1 MGLQKYWDKRDF
13 NITPEPRGKV
23 VKPGEELSY
32 YIQEH
37 HARRLHYDFRLELE
51 GTLKSWAVPKG
62 PSLDPSE
69 KRLAVHVEDHPM
81 EYGTFEGD
89 IPEHQY
95 GAGHV
100 KLWDRGT
107 WSPIGDPRQ
116 GYRKGRLKFRLDGVK
131 LSGVWNLVRM
141 PAREEGKDNWLL
153 IKEADEDAR
162 SGDEAHITTL
172 RPESVSDNPPGTR
185 KIWQS
190 NRAVD
195 APLENGKSESGKS
208 KSAKDPEKT
217 KPAKPSA
224 GISPTALAK
233 VKGASKAPMPD
244 MISPQLAT
252 LAPHAPEGDDWL
264 SEIKFD
270 GYRAV
275 TRIENGKVGMYTR
288 AANEWTDKWEQ
299 IASVIGQL
307 PVKQIWLD
315 GEVVALDAEGNVS
328 FQALQNMAR
337 SGKTAR
343 LAYYVFDLMYLDGY
357 DLSDTP
363 LIERKRLLKQVL
375 DTALENNVILYS
387 DHIIGGAQQVFDH
400 ACMHGLEGIVVKRA
414 DMGYLQT
421 RARAWLK
428 VKCLQRQEF
437 VIGGYTD
444 PAGSREEFGA
454 LLVGVYDDKQQLQYA
469 GRVGTGFDTALLK
482 SVSKD
487 LKKMEQSKPA
497 FHNPP
502 KGYEAKGVHW
512 LQPELVA
519 EINFAQWTD
528 SGSIRHASFVA
539 LRKDKP
545 AQEIRREEPMSER
558 ELRKAEKE
566 AAKADAVKSETAKS
580 DTAKGRNAKVE
591 NTKTGKTAAPSSKSD
606 KANTAS
612 AESHSAVGKKGSAV
626 VAGVNISHP
635 SKILFPGIGLTKL
648 ELAQYYERVA
658 EWILPHLK
666 DRPLTLVRC
675 PDGGEKECF
684 FQKNAKETI
693 PDTVGRIEVP
703 VDGKSTYM
711 EAESVEALIGLMQM
725 GVLELHTWG
734 SHEGSLDKPDRMVF
748 DIDPAEGLDW
758 DRVVEAAMLIR
769 SMLEDIGLRSFL
781 KTTGGKGL
789 HVVVPLKPERGWDEI
804 KAFSKSIAEH
814 LSRTLPDR
822 FTANMAKSK
831 RTDRIFIDYLR
842 NGLGATAVAA
852 FSTRARPNAPVSVP
866 VAWEELESDL
876 RSNTYTVR
884 NIFERLDQLKQDP
897 WKDYFKLQQRVT
909 DDMLQIFR

>member
-13 NITPEPRGKV
+13 DITPEPRGKV
-23 VKPGEELSY
+23 VKTGDELSY

-51 GTLKSWAVPKG
+51 GTLKSWAIPKG
-62 PSLDPSE
+62 PSLDPAD
-69 KRLAVHVEDHPM
+69 KRLAVHVEDHPL

-107 WSPIGDPRQ
+107 WEPIGDPRQ

-131 LSGVWNLVRM
+131 LSGIWNLVRM
-141 PAREEGKDNWLL
+141 PPREEGKDNWLL
-153 IKEADEDAR
+153 IKEDDDEAR
-162 SGDEAHITTL
+162 TGEEAHITTL

-195 APLENGKSESGKS
+195 APAE
-208 KSAKDPEKT
+208 
-217 KPAKPSA
+217 AKPSKSTKA
-224 GISPTALAK
+224 AKAKKAAPPASSTTLAK
-233 VKGASKAPMPD
+233 IEGAEKAALPD
-244 MISPQLAT
+244 LITPQLAT

-275 TRIENGKVGMYTR
+275 TGIENGKARMYTR
-288 AANEWTDKWEQ
+288 AGNDWTDKWTQ
-299 IASVIGQL
+299 IADMAAEL
-307 PVKQIWLD
+307 PVKQAWLD
-315 GEVVALDAEGNVS
+315 GEVVALDGEGNIS

-337 SGKTAR
+337 SGKQAR
-343 LAYYVFDLMYLDGY
+343 LAYYVFDLVHLDGY
-357 DLSDTP
+357 DLSRTP
-363 LIERKRLLKQVL
+363 LIERKRLLKDILAGVADNGVL
-375 DTALENNVILYS
+375 LYS
-387 DHIIGGAQQVFDH
+387 DHIQGSAQQVFEH

-414 DMGYLQT
+414 DAGYQQT
-421 RARAWLK
+421 RGRSWLK

-454 LLVGVYDDKQQLQYA
+454 LLVGVYDDRRRLQYA
-469 GRVGTGFDTALLK
+469 GRVGTGFDAALLK

-487 LKKMEQSKPA
+487 LKKLEQAKPS

-512 LQPELVA
+512 LKPELVA

-528 SGSIRHASFVA
+528 SGSIRHASFVG

-545 AQEIRREEPMSER
+545 AQQIVREEPLSER
-558 ELRKAEKE
+558 ELKKEEKE
-566 AAKADAVKSETAKS
+566 AAKAEAAVAARSSPKSPATVEPAGKAANKS
-580 DTAKGRNAKVE
+580 KDRGD
-591 NTKTGKTAAPSSKSD
+591 S
-606 KANTAS
+606 
-612 AESHSAVGKKGSAV
+612 
-626 VAGVNISHP
+626 VAGVKITHP

-648 ELAQYYERVA
+648 ELARYYEQVA
-658 EWILPHLK
+658 DWILPHLK
-666 DRPLTLVRC
+666 GRPLTLVRC
-675 PDGGEKECF
+675 PEGGEKECF
-684 FQKNAKETI
+684 FQKNVKET
-693 PDTVGRIEVP
+693 TSEYVGRIEVP

-711 EAESVEALIGLMQM
+711 VADSVEALIGLVQM

-734 SHEGSLDKPDRMVF
+734 SHEGALEKPDRIIF

-758 DRVVEAAMLIR
+758 ERVVEAVLLVR
-769 SMLEDIGLRSFL
+769 SLLEDIGLRSFL

-789 HVVVPLKPERGWDEI
+789 HVVAPIKPERGWDEV
-804 KAFSKSIAEH
+804 KAFTKSIAEH
-814 LSRTLPDR
+814 LAGTLPDR
-822 FTANMAKSK
+822 FTSNMSKSK
-831 RTDRIFIDYLR
+831 RI
-842 NGLGATAVAA
+842 N
-852 FSTRARPNAPVSVP
+852 
-866 VAWEELESDL
+866 
-876 RSNTYTVR
+876 
-884 NIFERLDQLKQDP
+884 
-897 WKDYFKLQQRVT
+897 
-909 DDMLQIFR
+909 

>member
-1 MGLQKYWDKRDF
+1 MGLQKYWEKRDF
-13 NITPEPRGKV
+13 GITPEPRGKV
-23 VKPGEELSY
+23 IKTGDELSY

-62 PSLDPSE
+62 PSLDPAD
-69 KRLAVHVEDHPM
+69 KRLAVHVEDHPL

-107 WSPIGDPRQ
+107 WTPIGDASK

-131 LSGVWNLVRM
+131 LSGIWNLVRM
-141 PAREEGKDNWLL
+141 PPREEGKDNWLL
-153 IKEADEDAR
+153 IKEDDEEAR

-195 APLENGKSESGKS
+195 APSETVKS
-208 KSAKDPEKT
+208 KTGKNTKAKKAAAVVSAAALNKVSGAEK
-217 KPAKPSA
+217 A
-224 GISPTALAK
+224 AL
-233 VKGASKAPMPD
+233 PD
-244 MISPQLAT
+244 MVSPQLAT
-252 LAPHAPEGDDWL
+252 LAPHAPQGDDWL
-264 SEIKFD
+264 SEVKFD

-275 TRIENGKVGMYTR
+275 TRIEDGKARMFTR
-288 AANEWTDKWEQ
+288 AANDWTDKWAQ
-299 IASVIGQL
+299 IADIAAQL
-307 PVKQIWLD
+307 PLKQAWLD

-337 SGKTAR
+337 NGKTAR
-343 LAYYVFDLMYLDGY
+343 LAYYVFDLVYLDGY
-357 DLSDTP
+357 DLSGTP
-363 LIERKRLLKQVL
+363 LLERKQLLKEIL
-375 DTALENNVILYS
+375 DAAPGHDVILYS
-387 DHIIGGAQQVFDH
+387 DHIQGGAQQVFEH

-414 DMGYLQT
+414 DAGYQQS
-421 RARAWLK
+421 RGRAWLK

-454 LLVGVYDDKQQLQYA
+454 LLVGVYDDKQRLQYA
-469 GRVGTGFDTALLK
+469 GRVGTGFDATLLK
-482 SVSKD
+482 SISKD
-487 LKKMEQSKPA
+487 LKKLEQDKPA

-512 LQPELVA
+512 LKPELVA

-528 SGSIRHASFVA
+528 SGSIRHAAFA
-539 LRKDKP
+539 GLRKDKP
-545 AQEIRREEPMSER
+545 PLEIRREEPMSER
-558 ELRKAEKE
+558 ELKKAEKE
-566 AAKADAVKSETAKS
+566 AEKAESAISKSTASETKRADAAKPEPKRSSSADKS
-580 DTAKGRNAKVE
+580 R
-591 NTKTGKTAAPSSKSD
+591 AAS
-606 KANTAS
+606 
-612 AESHSAVGKKGSAV
+612 
-626 VAGVNISHP
+626 VAGVNITHP

-648 ELAQYYERVA
+648 ELAEYYERVA
-658 EWILPHLK
+658 GWILPHLK

-684 FQKNAKETI
+684 FQKNAKET
-693 PDTVGRIEVP
+693 THASVGRIEVP

-711 EAESVEALIGLMQM
+711 EAESVEALIGLIQM

-734 SHEGSLDKPDRMVF
+734 SHEGALELPDRMIF

-758 DRVVEAAMLIR
+758 DRVVEAALLIR
-769 SMLEDIGLRSFL
+769 SLLEEIGLKSFL

-789 HVVVPLKPERGWDEI
+789 HVVVPLKPERGWDEV

-814 LSRTLPDR
+814 LASTLPDR

-831 RTDRIFIDYLR
+831 RINRIFIDYLR

-852 FSTRARPNAPVSVP
+852 YSTRAKPNAPVSVP
-866 VAWEELESDL
+866 IAWEELDSDL
-876 RSNTYTVR
+876 RSNSFTVR
-884 NIFERLDQLKQDP
+884 NIFERLDNLKQDP
-897 WKDYFKLQQRVT
+897 WKDYFKLQQRIT
-909 DDMLQIFR
+909 QDMLQIFG

>member
-1 MGLQKYWDKRDF
+1 MGLQKYWEKRDF
-13 NITPEPRGKV
+13 SITPEPRGKV
-23 VKPGEELSY
+23 VKAGEELSY

-107 WSPIGDPRQ
+107 WTPIGDPKQ

-131 LSGVWNLVRM
+131 LSGIWNLVRM
-141 PAREEGKDNWLL
+141 PPREEGKDNWLL
-153 IKEADEDAR
+153 IKEADEEAR

-190 NRAVD
+190 NREMD
-195 APLENGKSESGKS
+195 APPETVKAGKGKS
-208 KSAKDPEKT
+208 KPKAPTSKAKSDEPPTAVSA
-217 KPAKPSA
+217 A
-224 GISPTALAK
+224 ALAK
-233 VKGASKAPMPD
+233 AQGASKATMPD
-244 MISPQLAT
+244 MINPQLAT

-275 TRIENGKVGMYTR
+275 TRIENGKVGMFTR
-288 AANEWTDKWEQ
+288 AANDWTNKWEQ
-299 IASVIGQL
+299 IANVIAQL
-307 PVKQIWLD
+307 PVKQAWLD

-343 LAYYVFDLMYLDGY
+343 LAYYIFDLMFLDGY
-357 DLSDTP
+357 DLGSTP

-375 DTALENNVILYS
+375 DAAPENNVLLYS
-387 DHIIGGAQQVFDH
+387 DHIIGGAQQVFEH

-421 RARAWLK
+421 RGRAWLK
-428 VKCLQRQEF
+428 IKCLQRQEF

-469 GRVGTGFDTALLK
+469 GRVGTGFDAALLK

-487 LKKMEQSKPA
+487 LRKLEQSKPA

-512 LQPELVA
+512 LKPELVG

-566 AAKADAVKSETAKS
+566 AAKADAVKPEL
-580 DTAKGRNAKVE
+580 VE
-591 NTKTGKTAAPSSKSD
+591 PDASKIEDIASPSSKTGKSATSSSETNAAP
-606 KANTAS
+606 A
-612 AESHSAVGKKGSAV
+612 KKGSVV

-658 EWILPHLK
+658 KWILPHLK

-693 PDTVGRIEVP
+693 PDSVGRIEVP

-711 EAESVEALIGLMQM
+711 EAESVEALIGLIQM

-734 SHEGSLDKPDRMVF
+734 SHEGSLDKPDRMIF

-758 DRVVEAAMLIR
+758 DRVVEAAVLIR
-769 SMLEDIGLRSFL
+769 SLLEDIGLRSFL

-852 FSTRARPNAPVSVP
+852 FSTRAKPNAPVSVP
-866 VAWEELESDL
+866 VDWEELESDL
-876 RSNTYTVR
+876 RSNSYTVR

-897 WKDYFKLQQRVT
+897 WKDYFKLQQHVT
-909 DDMLQIFR
+909 KDMLQIFE

>member
-13 NITPEPRGKV
+13 SVTPEPRGEI
-23 VKPGEELSY
+23 VKTGSELSY

-69 KRLAVHVEDHPM
+69 KRLAVHVEDHPL

-100 KLWDRGT
+100 KLWDRGVWT
-107 WSPIGDPRQ
+107 PIGDARQ
-116 GYRKGRLKFRLDGVK
+116 GYRKGRLKFRLEGVK
-131 LSGVWNLVRM
+131 LAGVWNLVRM
-141 PAREEGKDNWLL
+141 PPREEGKENWLL
-153 IKEADEDAR
+153 IKEDDEEAR
-162 SGDEAHITTL
+162 TGEEAHITTL

-195 APLENGKSESGKS
+195 APPESPKS
-208 KSAKDPEKT
+208 KTAKGAKT
-217 KPAKPSA
+217 KKAALAISSA
-224 GISPTALAK
+224 GLAK
-233 VKGASKAPMPD
+233 IEGAQKSALPD
-244 MISPQLAT
+244 LITPQLAT
-252 LAPHAPEGDDWL
+252 LAPHAPEGNDWL

-275 TRIENGKVGMYTR
+275 TSIKNGKARMYTR
-288 AANEWTDKWEQ
+288 AGNDWTDKWAQ
-299 IASVIGQL
+299 IADVVGDL
-307 PVKQIWLD
+307 PVNEAWLD
-315 GEVVALDAEGNVS
+315 GEVVALDEQGNVS

-337 SGKTAR
+337 SSKQAR
-343 LAYYVFDLMYLDGY
+343 LAYYVFDLVHFDGY
-357 DLSDTP
+357 DLSRTP
-363 LIERKRLLKQVL
+363 LIERKRLLQEIL
-375 DTALENNVILYS
+375 SAAPESGLLLYS
-387 DHIIGGAQQVFDH
+387 DHIQGGAQQVFEH

-414 DMGYLQT
+414 DAGYQQT
-421 RARAWLK
+421 RGRSWLK

-437 VIGGYTD
+437 VIGGYTE

-454 LLVGVYDDKQQLQYA
+454 LLVGVYDDKKRLVYA
-469 GRVGTGFDTALLK
+469 GRVGTGFDAALLK
-482 SVSKD
+482 SISRD
-487 LKKMEQSKPA
+487 LKKLEQNKPA

-512 LQPELVA
+512 LKPELVA

-528 SGSIRHASFVA
+528 SGSIRHASFA
-539 LRKDKP
+539 GLRKDKP
-545 AQEIRREEPMSER
+545 AQDIVREEPLSER
-558 ELRKAEKE
+558 DLKQEEKK
-566 AAKADAVKSETAKS
+566 AAKAESTKTS
-580 DTAKGRNAKVE
+580 
-591 NTKTGKTAAPSSKSD
+591 NTKKGATAEPEPPHRSAAMTGK
-606 KANTAS
+606 NRVAS
-612 AESHSAVGKKGSAV
+612 
-626 VAGVNISHP
+626 VAGIKITHP

-658 EWILPHLK
+658 DWILPHLK

-693 PDTVGRIEVP
+693 PESVGRIEVP
-703 VDGKSTYM
+703 VDGTSTYM
-711 EAESVEALIGLMQM
+711 EAESVEALIGLVQM

-734 SHEGSLDKPDRMVF
+734 SHEGALEKPDRMIF
-748 DIDPAEGLDW
+748 DIDPAEGLGW
-758 DRVVEAAMLIR
+758 ERVVEAALLIR
-769 SMLEDIGLRSFL
+769 SLLVEIGLKTFL

-789 HVVVPLKPERGWDEI
+789 HVVVPLKPEHGWDEV
-804 KAFSKSIAEH
+804 KAFSKSVAEH
-814 LSRTLPDR
+814 LSDTLPDR
-822 FTANMAKSK
+822 FTANMSKSK
-831 RTDRIFIDYLR
+831 RTNRIFIDYLR

-852 FSTRARPNAPVSVP
+852 YSTRAKPNAPVSVP
-866 VAWEELESDL
+866 IAWEELNAEV
-876 RSNTYTVR
+876 RSNTFNVR
-884 NIFERLDQLKQDP
+884 NIFERLESLKQDP
-897 WKDYFKLQQRVT
+897 WKDYFKLQQRLT
-909 DDMLQIFR
+909 KDMLKIFS

>member
-1 MGLQKYWDKRDF
+1 MGLQKYWEKRDF

-23 VKPGEELSY
+23 VKTGEELSY

-37 HARRLHYDFRLELE
+37 HARRLHYDFRLELD

-69 KRLAVHVEDHPM
+69 KRLAVHVEDHPL

-107 WSPIGDPRQ
+107 WTPLGNPSKD
-116 GYRKGRLKFRLDGVK
+116 YRRGRLKFRLDGVK

-141 PAREEGKDNWLL
+141 PMREEGKDNWLL
-153 IKEADEDAR
+153 IKEDDEEAR

-195 APLENGKSESGKS
+195 ASPETAKTKAS
-208 KSAKDPEKT
+208 KSAKPSKT
-217 KPAKPSA
+217 TTASTSA
-224 GISPTALAK
+224 SLAK
-233 VKGASKAPMPD
+233 VAGAKKMAMPD

-275 TRIENGKVGMYTR
+275 TRIGNGKVSMFTR
-288 AANEWTDKWEQ
+288 AANDWTDKWEQ
-299 IASVIGQL
+299 IAGVIGKL
-307 PVKQIWLD
+307 PVKQAWLD
-315 GEVVALDAEGNVS
+315 GEVVALDAEGNIS

-337 SGKTAR
+337 SGKKAR
-343 LAYYVFDLMYLDGY
+343 LAYYVFDLVYLDGY
-357 DLSDTP
+357 DLSETP
-363 LIERKRLLKQVL
+363 LIERKRLLKEIFDGATQS
-375 DTALENNVILYS
+375 DVIRYS
-387 DHIIGGAQQVFDH
+387 DHIVGGAQQVFEH
-400 ACMHGLEGIVVKRA
+400 ACMHGMEGIVVKRA
-414 DMGYLQT
+414 DTGYLQS
-421 RARAWLK
+421 RGRAWLK

-469 GRVGTGFDTALLK
+469 GRVGTGFDAALLK

-487 LKKMEQSKPA
+487 FKHLEQTKAP

-512 LQPELVA
+512 LKPELVA

-528 SGSIRHASFVA
+528 SGSIRHASFA
-539 LRKDKP
+539 GLRKDKP
-545 AQEIRREEPMSER
+545 PQEIRREEPLSER
-558 ELRKAEKE
+558 ELKKAEKE
-566 AAKADAVKSETAKS
+566 AAKADVVKPDVAKDETRS
-580 DTAKGRNAKVE
+580 
-591 NTKTGKTAAPSSKSD
+591 APSSSG
-606 KANTAS
+606 
-612 AESHSAVGKKGSAV
+612 GKKGTAT
-626 VAGVNISHP
+626 VAGVNITHP

-658 EWILPHLK
+658 DWILPHLK

-684 FQKNAKETI
+684 FQKNAKETT
-693 PDTVGRIEVP
+693 PAEVGRIVVP
-703 VDGKSTYM
+703 VDGTSTYM
-711 EAESVEALIGLMQM
+711 EAESVKALIGLIQM

-734 SHEGSLDKPDRMVF
+734 SHEGSLELPDRMIF

-758 DRVVEAAMLIR
+758 DRVVEAALLIR
-769 SMLEDIGLRSFL
+769 SLLEEIGLRSFL

-789 HVVVPLKPERGWDEI
+789 HVVTPLKPERDWDEI

-822 FTANMAKSK
+822 FTANMSKSK

-852 FSTRARPNAPVSVP
+852 YSTRAKPNAPVSVP

-876 RSNTYTVR
+876 RSNSYTVR
-884 NIFERLDQLKQDP
+884 NIFERLDNLKQDP
-897 WKDYFKLQQRVT
+897 WKDYFKLQQRIT
-909 DDMLQIFR
+909 DDMLRLFD